1 MKGNKR
7 AREEG
12 QGKRK
17 NGKRTQS
24 KSQKEKCSKNIST
37 VCALK
42 NDTSA
47 AKTQGKRQATAKN
60 YFERKTK

>member
-47 AKTQGKRQATAKN
+47 AKTQGKPTMQAKHLLQ
-60 YFERKTK
+60 

>member
-1 MKGNKR
+1 MKEVNKR
-7 AREEG
+7 AKEEG

-24 KSQKEKCSKNIST
+24 KLKKENATKILVLFVLK
-37 VCALK
+37 K

-47 AKTQGKRQATAKN
+47 AKTQGKR
-60 YFERKTK
+60 

>member
-7 AREEG
+7 AKEEG

-24 KSQKEKCSKNIST
+24 KSQKEKIQQK
-37 VCALK
+37 
-42 NDTSA
+42 
-47 AKTQGKRQATAKN
+47 
-60 YFERKTK
+60 Y